1 MSLIDAAFDRTR
13 TTFMVLVLLFIM
25 GASAYITIPKESD
38 PDINVPIIYVS
49 MTLEGISPGDA
60 QRLLLKPMEKELS
73 SIEGTKEMRSTAFLG
88 GGNVVL
94 EFDAGF
100 DSDAAL
106 DDVREAVDKAKSELP
121 DSADEPKV
129 EEVNFSL
136 FPVLVVTLA
145 GDVPE
150 RTLLK
155 LARDL
160 QDRIES
166 LSPVLEAPIAGDR
179 EEQVEILI
187 DPFLIESYG
196 LQAESLINY
205 FSRSNRLVAAGNMDT
220 GQGSFDVKL
229 PGLFET
235 VEDIMDMPLKV
246 QHDSVVLFKDLADVR
261 RTYKDPESFAYFDG
275 KKALALEV
283 VKRTGENVIDTI
295 ALVKETVEAER
306 AFWPEGVKVSYSQ
319 DRSKQIK
326 DMLKDLQN
334 NILSAVLLVMIV
346 CVAAIGLRA
355 AGLVGVAIPG
365 SFLMG
370 ILVIYSMGLT
380 VNVVVLFALI
390 LSVGMLVDG
399 AIVVT
404 EYADREMMEGKSPSY
419 SYKVAAKRMAWP
431 IIASTATTLAA
442 FLPLLFWPGIV
453 GEFMYYLPLTLIST
467 LSASLLMALV
477 FLPTIGAFIGKPPS
491 GDFVPPSEDLSTDEL
506 LKKEGWSGRYLRF
519 LNVAL
524 NHSGKVLLLAVAL
537 LIGIQILYSAIG
549 KGVEFFPDTEP
560 EVASVLVHARGNLS
574 IFEKDELM
582 LEIEESISDIDGI
595 KHIYTRT
602 GKAPSSGSDL
612 AEDVIGQVQLEFLDW
627 DMREK
632 ADVILQEV
640 RRRTQDFDGIHV
652 EIRKEEGGPKS
663 GKAVQVQLRSRNTN
677 SLDEAADKV
686 LEAMERVGGFIDI
699 EDDRP
704 MPGIEW
710 KIEVDRA
717 QASKFGLDTS
727 SIGNAIRVVT
737 NGLKASEYR
746 PDDGDDEIDVVVR
759 HDKEYR
765 SLDQLDLIKIET
777 DQGSI
782 PVSNFVKRVAQ
793 PRVGLIHRVDQQK
806 SIKVQADLPPLVNIT
821 QKIDAMRNVFKEL
834 DMPQDVRVQFIG
846 DNEKQEESQAFLMK
860 AFFVALFIMA
870 IILVTQFNSF
880 YSAFLILSAVIMSTI
895 GVFIGLIIL
904 GQPFGI
910 VMSGVGVIALAGI
923 VVNNNIVL
931 IDTYDY
937 LMKQEGMDVK
947 RAILLTGYQR
957 LRPVMLTTVTTVLGL
972 LPMVTQV
979 NIDFITREV
988 SVGAP
993 STQWWVG
1000 LSTAIVFGLMFSTM
1014 LTLVVTPSALMIKKD
1029 AAQFSSRMKSKL
1041 SAFVRRQTRR
1051 VKANG

>member
-1 MSLIDAAFDRTR
+1 
-13 TTFMVLVLLFIM
+13 MVLLLLFIM
-25 GASAYITIPKESD
+25 GAYSYLAIPKESD

-49 MTLEGISPGDA
+49 LHLEGISPSDS
-60 QRLLLKPMEKELS
+60 QRLLLKPIEKELS
-73 SIEGTKEMRSTAFLG
+73 SIEGMKEMRSTAFLG
-88 GGNVVL
+88 GGNVIL

-100 DSDAAL
+100 DSDKAL
-106 DDVREAVDKAKSELP
+106 DDVQKAVDIAKSELP
-121 DSADEPKV
+121 DTADEPKV

-136 FPVLVVTLA
+136 FPVLVVTLS

-150 RTLLK
+150 RSLLK

-160 QDRIES
+160 QDRIEA

-179 EEQVEILI
+179 EEQVEIII

-196 LQAESLINY
+196 LQGGALIDF
-205 FSRSNRLVAAGNMDT
+205 FSRSNKLVAAGNMDT
-220 GQGSFDVKL
+220 GLGSFDVKL
-229 PGLFET
+229 PGLFQSLD
-235 VEDIMDMPLKV
+235 DILNMPIRV
-246 QHDSVVLFKDLADVR
+246 NGDSVVLFRDLAEIR
-261 RTYKDPESFAYFDG
+261 RTYKDPENFAYFDG

-295 ALVKETVEAER
+295 DLVKQTVEKER
-306 AFWPEGVKVSYSQ
+306 QFWPEGVDVNYSQ

-326 DMLKDLQN
+326 DMLTDLQN
-334 NILSAVLLVMIV
+334 NILSAILLVMIV

-355 AGLVGVAIPG
+355 AGLVGIAIPG

-370 ILVIYSMGLT
+370 ILVVFTMGLT

-404 EYADREMMEGKSPSY
+404 EYADREMVEGNSPAY
-419 SYKVAAKRMAWP
+419 SYKVAAQRMAWP

-467 LSASLLMALV
+467 LTASLLMALV
-477 FLPTIGAFIGKPPS
+477 FLPVLGALIGKAPVGDIEPPS
-491 GDFVPPSEDLSTDEL
+491 QDLSVKEL
-506 LKKEGWSGRYLRF
+506 LNKVGVTGWYLR
-519 LNVAL
+519 LLDKAL
-524 NHSGKVLLLAVAL
+524 HHSGKVLLAAIAL
-537 LIGIQILYSAIG
+537 LIGIQILYSSVG

-574 IFEKDELM
+574 IYEKDNLVQQVEK
-582 LEIEESISDIDGI
+582 EIQSIQGL
-595 KHIYTRT
+595 KHIYTRV
-602 GKAPSSGSDL
+602 GKAASSGSDL
-612 AEDVIGQVQLEFLDW
+612 AEDVIGQIQLEFLDW
-627 DMREK
+627 DMRPK
-632 ADVILQEV
+632 ADVILAEV
-640 RRRTQDFDGIHV
+640 RDRGEKFKGIHI
-652 EIRKEEGGPKS
+652 EIRKEQGGPKS
-663 GKAVQVQLRSRNTN
+663 GKAIQIQLRSRDAG
-677 SLDEAADKV
+677 SLDQAANTV
-686 LEAMERVGGFIDI
+686 LSIFDQVGGFIDI

-704 MPGIEW
+704 IPGIEW
-710 KIEVDRA
+710 KIDVDRA
-717 QASKFGLDTS
+717 QASKFNLDTT
-727 SIGNAIRVVT
+727 SIGSAVRIVT

-746 PDDGDDEIDVVVR
+746 PDDGDDEIDVVIR
-759 HDKEYR
+759 HSKEYR
-765 SLDQLDLIKIET
+765 SLDQLDLIRVQIE
-777 DQGSI
+777 QGSVPI
-782 PVSNFVKRVAQ
+782 SNFVTRVPQ
-793 PRVGLIHRVDQQK
+793 PRVGLINRVDQQK
-806 SIKVQADLPPLVNIT
+806 SVKIQADLLVGVNVNEKIALLQEAFLSADIPP
-821 QKIDAMRNVFKEL
+821 Q
-834 DMPQDVRVQFIG
+834 VRVEFVG
-846 DNEKQEESQAFLMK
+846 DNEKQNEAGVFLMK

-880 YSAFLILSAVIMSTI
+880 YSALLILSAVIMSTI
-895 GVFIGLIIL
+895 GVFIGLIVL

-937 LMKQEGMDVK
+937 LVKQNNIDI
-947 RAILLTGYQR
+947 RHAILLTGYQR

-979 NIDFITREV
+979 NIDFITRDI

-1000 LSTAIVFGLMFSTM
+1000 LSTAIVFGLLFSTI
-1014 LTLVVTPSALMIKKD
+1014 LTLLVTPAALMIKKD
-1029 AAQFSSRMKSKL
+1029 LIAKVKKGLHFLKSAVDK
-1041 SAFVRRQTRR
+1041 VVT
-1051 VKANG
+1051 KGNENG

>member
-13 TTFMVLVLLFIM
+13 TTFMVLILLFIM
-25 GASAYITIPKESD
+25 GATAYITIPKESD

-49 MTLEGISPGDA
+49 MTLEGISPSDA

-73 SIEGTKEMRSTAFLG
+73 AIEGMKEMRSTGFLG
-88 GGNVVL
+88 GGNVLL

-136 FPVLVVTLA
+136 FPVLVVTLS
-145 GDVPE
+145 GDIPE

-160 QDRIES
+160 QDRVEG
-166 LSPVLEAPIAGDR
+166 LSPILEAPIAGDR

-196 LQAESLINY
+196 LQAGTLIDF

-220 GQGSFDVKL
+220 GLGSFDVKL

-235 VEDIMDMPLKV
+235 VEDIMEMPLKV
-246 QHDSVVLFKDLADVR
+246 QDDSVVLFKDLAEIR

-295 ALVKETVEAER
+295 ALVKEEVEKER
-306 AFWPEGVKVSYSQ
+306 AFWPEGVEVSYSQ

-334 NILSAVLLVMIV
+334 NILSAILLVMIV
-346 CVAAIGLRA
+346 CVAAVGLRA
-355 AGLVGVAIPG
+355 AGLVGIAIPG

-370 ILVIYSMGLT
+370 ILVIFSMGLT

-419 SYKVAAKRMAWP
+419 SYKIAAKRMAWP

-491 GDFVPPSEDLSTDEL
+491 GDFVAPSEDLSIDEL
-506 LKKEGWSGRYLRF
+506 LKKKGWSGRYLRF
-519 LNVAL
+519 LNFAL
-524 NHSGKVLLLAVAL
+524 GHSGKVLAMAVAL
-537 LIGIQILYSAIG
+537 LIGIQVLYGAIG

-574 IFEKDELM
+574 IHEKDEIM
-582 LEIEESISDIDGI
+582 LAVESSITDIAGI

-602 GKAPSSGSDL
+602 GKALSSGSDL
-612 AEDVIGQVQLEFLDW
+612 AEDVIGQVQLEFTDW
-627 DMREK
+627 DTREK
-632 ADVILQEV
+632 ADLILKKV
-640 RRRTQDFDGIHV
+640 RERTSSFAGTHV

-663 GKAVQVQLRSRNTN
+663 GKAVQVQLRSRNAQ

-686 LEAMERVGGFIDI
+686 LIALDKVGGFIDI

-710 KIEVDRA
+710 KIDVDRA
-717 QASKFGLDTS
+717 QAAKFGLETS

-746 PDDGDDEIDVVVR
+746 PDDGDDEIDVVIR
-759 HDKEYR
+759 HGKEYR

-777 DQGSI
+777 EAGSI
-782 PVSNFVKRVAQ
+782 PVSNFVTRSPQ
-793 PRVGLIHRVDQQK
+793 PRVGIIHRVDQQQ

-821 QKIDAMRNVFKEL
+821 DKISALEEVFQTLE
-834 DMPQDVRVQFIG
+834 MPADVRIQFIG

-937 LMKQEGMDVK
+937 LMKQDGMDVK

-979 NIDFITREV
+979 NIDFITREI

-1000 LSTAIVFGLMFSTM
+1000 LSTAIVFGLLFSTM
-1014 LTLVVTPSALMIKKD
+1014 LTLIVTPAALMIKKE
-1029 AAQFSSRMKSKL
+1029 AKEFSKKIKATISHV
-1041 SAFVRRQTRR
+1041 VRRTYGRLR
-1051 VKANG
+1051 THG